1 LEITLLIILVFCAW
15 FWLDSIAKREIA
27 VQFGRELAN
36 RCQLQLLDETV
47 ACHQIR
53 LGRDNRGHAQWVR
66 RYAFEVSANGSERMQ
81 CHLILLGK
89 QLQSWHIP
97 PYLQAVH

>member
-1 LEITLLIILVFCAW
+1 MFCAW

-27 VQFGRELAN
+27 VQIGRELAS
-36 RCQLQLLDETV
+36 RCHLQLLDETV
-47 ACHQIR
+47 ACNHITV
-53 LGRDNRGHAQWVR
+53 GRDMRGHAQLVR
-66 RYAFEVSANGSERMQ
+66 RYAFEVSAHGAERMQ
-81 CHLILLGK
+81 CHLILQGK